1 MTKNL
6 LKNSNVKSLPEKTKV
21 CHGCKDTLDIKVDHD
36 GNLPGWNTCKFCGKI
51 RWCLTYL
58 M

>member
-1 MTKNL
+1 MENL

-21 CHGCKDTLDIKVDHD
+21 CHGCKQTLDIKVNHD
-36 GNLPGWNTCKFCGKI
+36 GNNLPVWKNCRFCGKI

-58 M
+58 I